1 MPPSIP
7 LLFGPMLIGAFFNT
21 MLYGV
26 LAIQS
31 LIYFQTY
38 KRDSIWLKCFAFY
51 LLVAE
56 TVNTG
61 LIIGLL
67 YEPLILKYG
76 QPAATTFFPV
86 HPIMTIAVSTPVQLF
101 IAWRIIIISGKR
113 YFAFIIWVFAL
124 ISTGGAI
131 WLAHTVVDVKRFARK
146 PDLHWPALT
155 WLLASMIADV
165 IITFSLVHSLAK
177 RRTGIVQT
185 DDIINKIIR
194 MTIQTGLVTAI
205 FAILDV
211 ICFLVI
217 PARYL
222 ELNPFQLSL
231 TGRSKSLDMSSSRTG
246 SRRTADD
253 IEVGVSS
260 VKEHLITVD
269 KRADRQTGDYLPGK
283 P

>member
-1 MPPSIP
+1 M
-7 LLFGPMLIGAFFNT
+7 
-21 MLYGV
+21 
-26 LAIQS
+26 
-31 LIYFQTY
+31 
-38 KRDSIWLKCFAFY
+38 
-51 LLVAE
+51 
-56 TVNTG
+56 
-61 LIIGLL
+61 
-67 YEPLILKYG
+67 
-76 QPAATTFFPV
+76 
-86 HPIMTIAVSTPVQLF
+86 IAVSTPVQLF

-113 YFAFIIWVFAL
+113 YFAFLIWAFAL

-217 PARYL
+217 PNSTLNFVWDFALSKLYANALMSTLNARGGGFGRSQGIPTNVL
-222 ELNPFQLSL
+222 FTEGSLSREASGMPGFQLSL

-260 VKEHLITVD
+260 VKEVREI
-269 KRADRQTGDYLPGK
+269 
-283 P
+283 